1 MRCAHVKLGN
11 VCVNNKLSHFV
22 YVECRFFSAS
32 KYSMAKGIIS
42 SRDFSYS
49 LAQWTQVAWL
59 KHFFTTWSLA
69 AVLRRES
76 FMWKDTTHFSLLL
89 ASRDPDN
96 FWAVTRLKSVFLAR
110 WLIHFNYLYIRY
122 IDYQPILQ
130 KLLETFDYNSQ
141 CYIHITSVLVFN
153 TITYP
158 TWIHSKF

>member
-1 MRCAHVKLGN
+1 MKLGN

-49 LAQWTQVAWL
+49 LTQWTQVAWL

-76 FMWKDTTHFSLLL
+76 LNVEGHNTFLLVIGFKGPRQFLGSNTTEIGVPSPVTNSFQLLIYTL
-89 ASRDPDN
+89 YWLSTN
-96 FWAVTRLKSVFLAR
+96 FTKTLRNI
-110 WLIHFNYLYIRY
+110 WL
-122 IDYQPILQ
+122 QQ
-130 KLLETFDYNSQ
+130 
-141 CYIHITSVLVFN
+141 SVLH
-153 TITYP
+153 TYN
-158 TWIHSKF
+158 ISFGV